1 MVYAFVVALV
11 AAIVLAYAL
20 YTQNKA
26 SAKQAEEQQRLLDDY
41 QQRVNEQQKLLEDY
55 RALEKNFDNVGEGYE
70 QALLAFD
77 KMNEEQDKA
86 RAANE
91 ALQNTVQQLQEANN
105 QLQQDAQKKAEAM
118 KQVVSDLMA
127 TGDQKLAALA
137 GKISDLDEIQPNQA
151 PFERTDNIMVA
162 QVAEEAV
169 RQTVIIPSETKS
181 PVILVT
187 SCINGEGKSYVSCNI
202 ALSLAILGKKVV
214 LVGLDIR
221 KPMISVYFN
230 LSTKGHLT
238 DYLAEPGISVD
249 DIIIPSGEHK
259 NLDLIPCGII
269 PPNPAELLQ
278 TKRLDDLFAVLRKR
292 YDYIIV
298 DTAPVAMVSDTY
310 LLDRLSDMTIFVS
323 RFKYTPTDMIEY
335 LNQIVDQERMHNV
348 ACVLNAVKNTHAG
361 YGGYGYGGYGYGY
374 GKRD

>member
-26 SAKQAEEQQRLLDDY
+26 SAKQAEEQQRLLNDY

-169 RQTVIIPSETKS
+169 RQSGIDQAQYIKFNQTVDPAAAATMMSTNLQKAARS
-181 PVILVT
+181 LVHVLDNALKFT
-187 SCINGEGKSYVSCNI
+187 TEGSVTLAVTVDMDKMQAIYTVEDTGSGIEADDAEKVFEPYVKLNQFFDGQGIGLTVARNI
-202 ALSLAILGKKVV
+202 ARRLGGDLVLDTAFAGPGARFVLSLPI
-214 LVGLDIR
+214 
-221 KPMISVYFN
+221 
-230 LSTKGHLT
+230 
-238 DYLAEPGISVD
+238 
-249 DIIIPSGEHK
+249 
-259 NLDLIPCGII
+259 
-269 PPNPAELLQ
+269 
-278 TKRLDDLFAVLRKR
+278 
-292 YDYIIV
+292 
-298 DTAPVAMVSDTY
+298 
-310 LLDRLSDMTIFVS
+310 
-323 RFKYTPTDMIEY
+323 
-335 LNQIVDQERMHNV
+335 
-348 ACVLNAVKNTHAG
+348 
-361 YGGYGYGGYGYGY
+361 
-374 GKRD
+374 

>member
-169 RQTVIIPSETKS
+169 RQSGIDQAQYIKFNQTVDPTAAATMMSTNLQKAARS
-181 PVILVT
+181 LVHVLDNALKFT
-187 SCINGEGKSYVSCNI
+187 TEGSVTLAVTVDMDKMQAIYTVEDTGSGIEADDAEKVFESYVKLNQFFDGQGIGLTVARNI
-202 ALSLAILGKKVV
+202 ARRLGGDLVLDTAFAGPGARFVLSLPI
-214 LVGLDIR
+214 
-221 KPMISVYFN
+221 
-230 LSTKGHLT
+230 
-238 DYLAEPGISVD
+238 
-249 DIIIPSGEHK
+249 
-259 NLDLIPCGII
+259 
-269 PPNPAELLQ
+269 
-278 TKRLDDLFAVLRKR
+278 
-292 YDYIIV
+292 
-298 DTAPVAMVSDTY
+298 
-310 LLDRLSDMTIFVS
+310 
-323 RFKYTPTDMIEY
+323 
-335 LNQIVDQERMHNV
+335 
-348 ACVLNAVKNTHAG
+348 
-361 YGGYGYGGYGYGY
+361 
-374 GKRD
+374 

>member
-86 RAANE
+86 RTANE
-91 ALQNTVQQLQEANN
+91 ALQNTVQKLQEANN

-118 KQVVSDLMA
+118 KQVVNDLMA

-169 RQTVIIPSETKS
+169 RQSGIDQAQYIKFNQTVD
-181 PVILVT
+181 PVAAATMMSTNLQKAARSLVHVLDNALKFT
-187 SCINGEGKSYVSCNI
+187 TEGSVTLAVTVDMDKMQAIYTVEDTGSGIEAGDAEKVFEPYVKLNQFFDGQGIGLTVARNI
-202 ALSLAILGKKVV
+202 ARRLGGDLVLDTAFAGPGARFVLSLPI
-214 LVGLDIR
+214 
-221 KPMISVYFN
+221 
-230 LSTKGHLT
+230 
-238 DYLAEPGISVD
+238 
-249 DIIIPSGEHK
+249 
-259 NLDLIPCGII
+259 
-269 PPNPAELLQ
+269 
-278 TKRLDDLFAVLRKR
+278 
-292 YDYIIV
+292 
-298 DTAPVAMVSDTY
+298 
-310 LLDRLSDMTIFVS
+310 
-323 RFKYTPTDMIEY
+323 
-335 LNQIVDQERMHNV
+335 
-348 ACVLNAVKNTHAG
+348 
-361 YGGYGYGGYGYGY
+361 
-374 GKRD
+374 